1 MKKNRNLG
9 ANQTAEPEIAP
20 KKETKGSKK
29 ADKKASK
36 EAAKAAKKGK
46 GAAAPQ
52 QSYPEDKPFRRTLDG
67 GVPTIKDLICPP
79 SFDKSDPSCI
89 RVGNIFSRS
98 MLIAGYPK
106 TVSVGWADDIMN
118 YDGDLD
124 LAIHVNPT
132 DERNGLDELTNKI
145 TQFEAQLST
154 ELERG
159 SNRNITR
166 LRAQIDELYEERA
179 KVEQN
184 YITLFGIQ
192 MIMNLYAR
200 NKEQL
205 DKETQLLDSSLKG
218 RKIKLMPTYLQQD
231 QGYKSALP
239 FGKSWLPRNYRNFS
253 SEGLT
258 GCFPFYNAEISHKL
272 GVFLGVNLQTATP
285 IYVDFYDRKLLNNG
299 NITVFGAA
307 GSGKTFFVSLLTM
320 RSVLKQIRT
329 VIIDPEGEYKTIT
342 KAMGGAC
349 ITIAPGSNSV
359 INPFDIEDEDE
370 VDDDG
375 KPTGRRVV
383 KLSEKIADLLNL
395 IGVMCGNLDSEQKSL
410 LSYVLNDTYAGMG
423 FTEDP
428 ASLYT
433 NDAYLDDEGNFV
445 HGGQKRPMP
454 TFSDFWARLDAAS
467 KQPTNSCLV
476 SIANSLR
483 MFRRDGVYGM
493 FDTQTSS
500 NLANFKEAPVV
511 NFDVS
516 QLEEGVLRPIGM
528 YIAMSWAWE
537 KFAKKNIK
545 VKKRIVCDEAWM
557 LTNPN
562 MAGHEYTSQF
572 LENTSRR
579 IRKRNGGLLV
589 ASQNF
594 KEFAD
599 NPQGQAVLTNATV
612 NIFLKQNS
620 TDIDDVQKVFKLS
633 DGERNFLLSSKKGHF
648 LLKIGQESSVGYAL
662 PFEHEKYL
670 IEKKTI
676 AAVNNS

>member
-1 MKKNRNLG
+1 MQKNRNLG
-9 ANQTAEPEIAP
+9 GKQPAPEP
-20 KKETKGSKK
+20 KKPAKKAAAPAKGSKPGK
-29 ADKKASK
+29 GQPPSKGSAKPSKKASAPIPESEK
-36 EAAKAAKKGK
+36 E
-46 GAAAPQ
+46 
-52 QSYPEDKPFRRTLDG
+52 YRRTLSG
-67 GVPTIKDLICPP
+67 GVPCLKDLICPP
-79 SFDKSDPSCI
+79 SFDRSDPGFI
-89 RVGNIFSRS
+89 RVGNKFVRS

-106 TVSVGWADDIMN
+106 TVSVGWMDDLIS

-124 LAIHVNPT
+124 LAIHINPT
-132 DERNGLDELTNKI
+132 DERSGLDELTNKI
-145 TQFEAQLST
+145 TQFEAQLAT
-154 ELERG
+154 EMEKG

-166 LRAQIDELYEERA
+166 LQTQIRELYEERS

-184 YITLFGIQ
+184 YISLFGIQ
-192 MIMNLYAR
+192 IIMNLYA
-200 NKEQL
+200 NSQEKLE
-205 DKETQLLDSSLKG
+205 KETQLLDTSMKG
-218 RKIKLMPTYLQQD
+218 HKIKLMPTYLQQD

-239 FGKSWLPRNYRNFS
+239 FGKSWLPKNYRNFS

-258 GCFPFYNAEISHKL
+258 ACFPFYNAEISHKL

-299 NITVFGAA
+299 NITVFGSA

-320 RSVLKQIRT
+320 RSALKQIRT

-342 KAMGGAC
+342 KALGGAS
-349 ITIAPGSNSV
+349 IVIAPGSNSF

-375 KPTGRRVV
+375 APTGRKVV
-383 KLSEKIADLLNL
+383 KIGDKVADLLNL
-395 IGVMCGNLDSEQKSL
+395 IGVMCGNLTSEQKSL
-410 LSYVLNDTYAGMG
+410 TSYVLNETYASLG

-428 ASLYT
+428 NSLYSAE
-433 NDAYLDDEGNFV
+433 AYLDENGNFV
-445 HGGQKRPMP
+445 HGGLKKEMP
-454 TFSDFWARLDAAS
+454 TFSDFLARLDVAAQ
-467 KQPTNSCLV
+467 QPSNKCLI

-483 MFRRDGVYGM
+483 MFRRGGVYGM
-493 FDTQTSS
+493 FDCQTSP

-511 NFDVS
+511 TFDVS
-516 QLEEGVLRPIGM
+516 QLEEGILRPIGM

-545 VKKRIVCDEAWM
+545 IRKRIVCDEAWM

-620 TDIDDVQKVFKLS
+620 TDIDDVQAVFKLS
-633 DGERNFLLSSKKGHF
+633 DGEKNFLMSSKKGHF

-662 PFEHEKYL
+662 PFEPEKQL
-670 IEKKTI
+670 IEKKTV
-676 AAVNNS
+676 AATTQ